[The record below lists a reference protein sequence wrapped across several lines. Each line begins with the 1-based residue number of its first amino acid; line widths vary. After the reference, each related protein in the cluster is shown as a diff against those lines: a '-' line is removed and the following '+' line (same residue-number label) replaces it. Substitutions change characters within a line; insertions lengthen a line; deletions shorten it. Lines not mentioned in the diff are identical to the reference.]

1 MRITSERI
9 LQELGEFGVTVGNM
23 GVRVRF
29 CSRWISQCRYD
40 VAKSE
45 KATVDRNTFL
55 DMFTCHRSLFELEV
69 LSATGNVFMKN
80 MIPILNPPNQ
90 QSGI

>member
-9 LQELGEFGVTVGNM
+9 LQESGEFGVMVGNV

-55 DMFTCHRSLFELEV
+55 DTFTRRRSPFELEV

-80 MIPILNPPNQ
+80 TIPVLNPPNQ
-90 QSGI
+90 RSGI